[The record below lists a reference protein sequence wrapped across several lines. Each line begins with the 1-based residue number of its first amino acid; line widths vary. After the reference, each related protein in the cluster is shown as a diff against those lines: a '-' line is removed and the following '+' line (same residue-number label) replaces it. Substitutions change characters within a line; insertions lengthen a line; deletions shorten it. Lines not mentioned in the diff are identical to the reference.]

1 MQNAKQ
7 SLVYLCRSSLQGKL
21 VVCLNAAAAG
31 TGTYGRTIQVLVT
44 PILINWAQEVD
55 FDEMRLDST
64 ASRSR

>member
-31 TGTYGRTIQVLVT
+31 TGTYGRTI
-44 PILINWAQEVD
+44 
-55 FDEMRLDST
+55 
-64 ASRSR
+64 